1 MESHNNVRLQIITLY
16 ENTSKS
22 TREIASDLGVSQ
34 SMLAKVIANYPDRGT
49 HATNYE
55 NCGRKKIFDDRDLRS
70 IRNMSIKRPRSTA
83 RDIHATLHA
92 SGDSC
97 SYTTVKHALIEGGC
111 KAIKP

>member
-1 MESHNNVRLQIITLY
+1 MKVIITLYCRSSLY

-22 TREIASDLGVSQ
+22 KREIVSGHGFSQ
-34 SMLAKVIANYPDRGT
+34 SMVAKAIANYRDHGT

-55 NCGRKKIFDDRDLRS
+55 KCGRKKIFDDRDLRS